1 MLGIKRKLAFCAMA
15 ATAFLL
21 GAGSANADDRL
32 DEIFRLVAET
42 NQLSQ
47 ASQVRIDQVA
57 EETADLLSQYKILL
71 KEIEGLRV
79 YNAQLQRQIDGQN
92 KKMNE
97 LRTSI
102 EQVTLIERQITPL
115 MIRMIDGLEQFVA
128 LDVPFLLNERDD
140 RISTLREMMD
150 RDDVSPSEK
159 FRRVFEAY
167 QIEGDYGRTIET
179 YRGTLGNSGQQVDFL
194 RWGRVAFMYQSLDG
208 ETYGVWNK
216 STKQWEELDDS
227 YGKAVSNGIRI
238 ASAQIPAEVLLLPIP
253 GPEKAQ

>member
-1 MLGIKRKLAFCAMA
+1 M
-15 ATAFLL
+15 
-21 GAGSANADDRL
+21 
-32 DEIFRLVAET
+32 
-42 NQLSQ
+42 
-47 ASQVRIDQVA
+47 
-57 EETADLLSQYKILL
+57 L

-79 YNAQLQRQIDGQN
+79 YNAQLQRQIDGKN

-115 MIRMIDGLEQFVA
+115 MIRMIDGIEQFVA
-128 LDVPFLLNERDD
+128 LDVPFLLGERRD

-179 YRGTLGNSGQQVDFL
+179 YRGTLDNSGQQVDFL

-216 STKQWEELDDS
+216 ETRQWEALDDS
-227 YGKAVSNGIRI
+227 YAKAVSDGIRI